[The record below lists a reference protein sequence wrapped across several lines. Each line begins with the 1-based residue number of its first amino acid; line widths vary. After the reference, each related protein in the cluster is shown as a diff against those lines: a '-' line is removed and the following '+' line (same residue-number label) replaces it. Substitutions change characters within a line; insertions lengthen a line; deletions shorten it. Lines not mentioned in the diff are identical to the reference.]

1 LKNRS
6 MPPPSLSSSSL
17 VRGGVVCR
25 GGVARLPARAH
36 PRAHPARPARAHPR
50 AQRARAQPRCRA
62 SSGSDSN
69 DESSNFESDFSNYEI
84 PRDKIKSLK
93 KGSSY
98 ASSSTEDVYRA
109 MKRQLRSAIEEESA
123 KDRLLES
130 VDEYVE
136 GEKQRL
142 MGLAEEAYAE
152 LDKLSRVS
160 KNIANLEFDLALN
173 EINDQTSSL
182 IEQER
187 EKREAEALAQLVA
200 AEKQAEQLEA
210 YELKLAAR
218 RQRGLFFKSL
228 YSPPPPPKDA
238 QNDTDSVKRSGVK
251 PAPDHWRVRPTSLE
265 EEMHS
270 SDIDALY
277 AAMLAQQ
284 QSFEGFKR
292 ALYAT
297 ITAILILGMC
307 LAMSEGLATSWPR
320 FSLYAGLF
328 GSVVLQTIIDFFGST
343 TDT

>member
-1 LKNRS
+1 
-6 MPPPSLSSSSL
+6 
-17 VRGGVVCR
+17 
-25 GGVARLPARAH
+25 
-36 PRAHPARPARAHPR
+36 
-50 AQRARAQPRCRA
+50 
-62 SSGSDSN
+62 
-69 DESSNFESDFSNYEI
+69 
-84 PRDKIKSLK
+84 
-93 KGSSY
+93 
-98 ASSSTEDVYRA
+98 

-238 QNDTDSVKRSGVK
+238 QNDTDSVKRSGGK
-251 PAPDHWRVRPTSLE
+251 PAPDYWRVRPTSLE

>member
-1 LKNRS
+1 
-6 MPPPSLSSSSL
+6 
-17 VRGGVVCR
+17 
-25 GGVARLPARAH
+25 
-36 PRAHPARPARAHPR
+36 
-50 AQRARAQPRCRA
+50 
-62 SSGSDSN
+62 
-69 DESSNFESDFSNYEI
+69 
-84 PRDKIKSLK
+84 
-93 KGSSY
+93 
-98 ASSSTEDVYRA
+98 

-218 RQRGLFFKSL
+218 RQRGLSSRASTRHHRL
-228 YSPPPPPKDA
+228 RRMRR
-238 QNDTDSVKRSGVK
+238 TT
-251 PAPDHWRVRPTSLE
+251 PT
-265 EEMHS
+265 
-270 SDIDALY
+270 A
-277 AAMLAQQ
+277 
-284 QSFEGFKR
+284 
-292 ALYAT
+292 
-297 ITAILILGMC
+297 
-307 LAMSEGLATSWPR
+307 
-320 FSLYAGLF
+320 
-328 GSVVLQTIIDFFGST
+328 
-343 TDT
+343 